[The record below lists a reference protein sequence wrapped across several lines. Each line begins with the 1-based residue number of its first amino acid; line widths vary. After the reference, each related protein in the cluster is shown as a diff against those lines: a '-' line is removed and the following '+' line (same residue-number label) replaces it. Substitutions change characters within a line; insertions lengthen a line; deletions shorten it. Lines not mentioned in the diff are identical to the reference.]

1 MRHLRNSSNYLTI
14 AELRFSPVAN
24 LMEKI
29 HAIQMAFRVS
39 NYVDSAAIKSQSIQ
53 VEQIDAQKLLV
64 PNVRSA
70 YIFVNKNRTSHFI
83 LNSECLTFKTSDYQ
97 DVESF
102 ISLFLEGVFIVNKG
116 LGLSTSHRLGMRV
129 PERIVPQK
137 GRPLQ
142 NYLASSE
149 LNLLHK
155 FVGISEVPT

>member
-70 YIFVNKNRTSHFI
+70 YIFVNKNRTWHSTK
-83 LNSECLTFKTSDYQ
+83 SVDRYFKT
-97 DVESF
+97 EM
-102 ISLFLEGVFIVNKG
+102 KG
-116 LGLSTSHRLGMRV
+116 K
-129 PERIVPQK
+129 IYK
-137 GRPLQ
+137 LQ
-142 NYLASSE
+142 C
-149 LNLLHK
+149 
-155 FVGISEVPT
+155 